1 MFNFHTFELKDV
13 IALLQ
18 KYNMEIQYLGY
29 TLYGKYKG
37 VILFE
42 GTVSGKKYD
51 KILNIT
57 MAYDLKTFNDD
68 ITYIGNYYHY
78 PITLEHIELK
88 LQSLVEKCKLLK
100 VSLKKREIE
109 KDFK

>member
-13 IALLQ
+13 NSLLQ
-18 KYNMEIQYLGY
+18 NYNLEIQKPGY

-37 VILFE
+37 FSFFE
-42 GTVSGKKYD
+42 GTISGKADD
-51 KILNIT
+51 KILNVI
-57 MAYDLKTFNDD
+57 MPYILA
-68 ITYIGNYYHY
+68 TYNSEIIVTGSYY
-78 PITLEHIELK
+78 PITLESIEIHLK
-88 LQSLVEKCKLLK
+88 KLIEKYKLLE